1 MARSKLSNVDIA
13 IIPYHYI
20 LTPSIRKKLP
30 MKIENSIVI
39 FDEAHNLERICE
51 EIMSF
56 KLSVE
61 KLKYCDQ
68 ILNNLDRKYREKEMN
83 PKVSATGKDEKI
95 GDKLDETEIL
105 RTFIETL
112 KRVIEN
118 FPNFGRHTSSMI
130 RGNIEYFM
138 FDIREIHTI
147 LEEALRPVFRID
159 KVEKKKQKYMRQ
171 RGQL

>member
-1 MARSKLSNVDIA
+1 
-13 IIPYHYI
+13 
-20 LTPSIRKKLP
+20 
-30 MKIENSIVI
+30 
-39 FDEAHNLERICE
+39 
-51 EIMSF
+51 MSF

-68 ILNNLDRKYREKEMN
+68 ILNTLDRKYRDKEHN
-83 PKVSATGKDEKI
+83 HVSSSGTDEKV

-112 KRVIEN
+112 KKVIEN

-159 KVEKKKQKYMRQ
+159 RTEKKKQKYMKK
-171 RGQL
+171 RG